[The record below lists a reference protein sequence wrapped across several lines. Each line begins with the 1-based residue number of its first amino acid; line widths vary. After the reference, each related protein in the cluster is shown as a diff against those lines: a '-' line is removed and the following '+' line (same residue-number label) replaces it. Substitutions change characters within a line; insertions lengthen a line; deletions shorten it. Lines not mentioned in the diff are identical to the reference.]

1 MSFDDTKAIPSTNC
15 ETPQPN
21 PSPTRG
27 EGLNSSICSNTTTK
41 QTAEGKKY
49 IALVD
54 CDSFF
59 VSCER
64 KLNPE
69 LKGLPV
75 SVVSGERG
83 CVIARSREAKVLGV
97 PMGIPLFQA
106 VEKFPECLY
115 IPANHYAYTIIS
127 HSVMDILKSYSPN
140 VQVYSIDEAFVDF
153 TGLTRLYKK
162 NFFKLA
168 LEIQEKI
175 ANEVDIPVTI
185 GVSTS
190 KTLAKLASDKA
201 KNTKNRIALAGH
213 LTRIELLKRTEI
225 DEVWGI
231 GRRLGVK
238 LRGYGIK
245 TAYDYIQRDD
255 AWIQKRFGKNGLMTK
270 SELLGIMISPIT
282 NEIELPKSISDTK
295 SFLEFS
301 SDLNFLR
308 NELSIHI
315 HSCCKRLRKIDCKC
329 NTIGVILKTKDFK
342 TYYEKINLESPFDF
356 EFDISKIAF
365 EILEKMYNPKIL
377 YRSIGIV
384 FEGFNKNSETQLT
397 LFEQNPNKEKNEKL
411 GKSLDILEQK
421 FGRNIVR
428 TGFVDKD
435 VPFKQGFL
443 TSPQDVN

>member
-1 MSFDDTKAIPSTNC
+1 M
-15 ETPQPN
+15 
-21 PSPTRG
+21 
-27 EGLNSSICSNTTTK
+27 
-41 QTAEGKKY
+41 KY

-69 LKGLPV
+69 LNGLPV

-83 CVIARSREAKVLGV
+83 CVISRSKEAKKLGV

-106 VEKFPECLY
+106 VEKYPECIY
-115 IPANHYAYTIIS
+115 IPANHYAYTKIS
-127 HSVMDILKSYSPN
+127 KMVMSILKDFSPN

-153 TGLTRLYKK
+153 TGMTKLYKK
-162 NFFKLA
+162 NYYELGIELQKRVW
-168 LEIQEKI
+168 EGV
-175 ANEVDIPVTI
+175 NIPVTI
-185 GVSTS
+185 GISTS
-190 KTLAKLASDKA
+190 KTLSKLASDKA
-201 KNTKNRIALAGH
+201 KNTSDRVALAGKQ
-213 LTRIELLKRTEI
+213 TRINLLKRTEI

-231 GRRLGVK
+231 GRRIGAK
-238 LRGYGIK
+238 LKGYGIR
-245 TAYDYIQRDD
+245 TAYDYTLRDD
-255 AWIQKRFGKNGLMTK
+255 GWIQKRFGKNGLVTK
-270 SELLGIMISPIT
+270 AELLGKMINSIS
-282 NEIELPKSISDTK
+282 NEVELPKSISDSK

-329 NTIGVILKTKDFK
+329 SIIGVMLKTKDFR
-342 TYYEKINLESPFDF
+342 TFYEKADLKSPLDF
-356 EFDISKIAF
+356 EFDISKAAF
-365 EILEKMYNPKIL
+365 EVLDKMYSSSNL

-384 FEGFNKNSETQLT
+384 FENFNQNSNEQLT
-397 LFEQNPNKEKNEKL
+397 LFENNPKREKNEKL
-411 GKSLDILEQK
+411 GKSLDKLEQK

-428 TGFVDKD
+428 TGFVNKD

-443 TSPQDVN
+443 TSPQDI

>member
-1 MSFDDTKAIPSTNC
+1 MTC
-15 ETPQPN
+15 
-21 PSPTRG
+21 
-27 EGLNSSICSNTTTK
+27 
-41 QTAEGKKY
+41 
-49 IALVD
+49 IALID

-83 CVIARSREAKVLGV
+83 CVIARSREAKQLGV

-106 VEKFPECLY
+106 VEKYPECIY
-115 IPANHYAYTIIS
+115 IPANHYAYTKIS
-127 HSVMDILKSYSPN
+127 KKVMSILKEFSPN
-140 VQVYSIDEAFVDF
+140 TQVYSIDEAFVDF
-153 TGLTRLYKK
+153 TGLTKLYKK
-162 NFFKLA
+162 NIFELGLYIQNKI
-168 LEIQEKI
+168 LE
-175 ANEVDIPVTI
+175 EVDIPVTI
-185 GVSTS
+185 GISTS

-201 KNTKNRIALAGH
+201 KNSKTRVALAGKQ
-213 LTRIELLKRTEI
+213 TRIKLLKQTGI

-231 GRRLGVK
+231 GTRLGLK

-245 TAYDYIQRDD
+245 TAYDFTLRDD
-255 AWIQKRFGKNGLMTK
+255 GWIQKKFGKNGLTTK
-270 SELLGIMISPIT
+270 AELLGTMISPIT

-295 SFLEFS
+295 SFLEFT
-301 SDLNFLR
+301 SDLNFLK

-329 NTIGVILKTKDFK
+329 STIGILLKTKDFK
-342 TYYEKINLESPFDF
+342 TYYEKINLTTPLDF

-365 EILEKMYNPKIL
+365 DILDKMYTPTFL

-384 FEGFNKNSETQLT
+384 LENFNSNTEEQLT
-397 LFEQNPNKEKNEKL
+397 LFNNIEKQKQNKNTKL
-411 GKSLDILEQK
+411 GRSLDILEKK

-428 TGFVDKD
+428 TGFTDKE

-443 TSPQDVN
+443 TSPQDV